1 MINYDLTKIKVIIFD
16 VDGVLSKQTVQM
28 SENGDPL
35 RTVNI
40 RDGYAI
46 QLAVKL
52 GLKICIITGA
62 KTQNIRKRYEGLGV
76 TDIYLASS
84 VKIKDYEDYIWRNR
98 LKDEEV
104 MYMGDDIPDIEI
116 MRRAGCP
123 VCPRD
128 AAPDVCNVC
137 GYISNVNGGEGCA
150 RDVIEQVLRAR
161 GRWLDDDTAF
171 GW

>member
-1 MINYDLTKIKVIIFD
+1 MINYDLTKIKAIIFD

-116 MRRAGCP
+116 LRRAGCP

-128 AAPDVCNVC
+128 AAPDVCSVC
-137 GYISNVNGGEGCA
+137 GYISSVNGGEGCA

-161 GRWLDDDTAF
+161 GRWLEDDTAF

>member
-1 MINYDLTKIKVIIFD
+1 MINYDLTKIKAIIFD

-28 SENGDPL
+28 SENGAPL

-62 KTQNIRKRYEGLGV
+62 KTQNIKKRYEGLGV

-104 MYMGDDIPDIEI
+104 MYMGDDIRTVLPLLNRCTARPENTRQKRW
-116 MRRAGCP
+116 RRKW
-123 VCPRD
+123 PR
-128 AAPDVCNVC
+128 
-137 GYISNVNGGEGCA
+137 GTMHE
-150 RDVIEQVLRAR
+150 
-161 GRWLDDDTAF
+161 
-171 GW
+171 

>member
-1 MINYDLTKIKVIIFD
+1 MINYDLTKIKAIIFD

-62 KTQNIRKRYEGLGV
+62 KTQNIKKRYEGLGV

-84 VKIKDYEDYIWRNR
+84 VKIKDYDDYIWRNR

-116 MRRAGCP
+116 LRRVGCP

-128 AAPDVCNVC
+128 ATPDVCNVC
-137 GYISNVNGGEGCA
+137 GYISSVNGGEGCA

-161 GRWLDDDTAF
+161 GRWLEDDTAF